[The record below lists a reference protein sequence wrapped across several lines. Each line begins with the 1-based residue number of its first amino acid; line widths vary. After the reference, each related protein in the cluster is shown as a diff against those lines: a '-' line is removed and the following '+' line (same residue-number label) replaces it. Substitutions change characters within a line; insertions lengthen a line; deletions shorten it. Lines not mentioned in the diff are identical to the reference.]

1 MDGRGRGRQ
10 NRGRA
15 MRVLHAI
22 RTPWAPYSVM
32 FSNDGTRLAAGGGAW
47 YGEGGILLAR
57 VATGEV
63 AVTPMVGDPAKM
75 GPGGNP
81 PTVAGLY
88 FSADD
93 RHLVAATRRTSMGPG
108 PTILFGVT
116 DLAIAREAAFVP
128 REPHHARSRCATGV
142 MLSGERA
149 LVRNHTMQIEELLV
163 VRRFSDRLQCRGDD
177 TRHHLTHSGMAVRRG
192 WVFTGGGGSVG
203 MAVWRPE
210 TGVREAGKAAEGLV
224 AVPLDSDQPIR
235 IVHVR
240 QCRRVTAIAALPGED
255 GFLTGG
261 FDGEIDRWSF
271 TDTVEQE
278 RLPIPDEPP
287 GSIEPA
293 QETSPEVREA
303 VAKLAWATYGRASVV
318 GIVTLCD
325 AARWVSVDASGQL
338 RLWRGTTMLG
348 AWTLPA
354 PGTPRSLAAHPTEPW
369 IAVGIKQGGFVHP
382 SSLVL
387 VLEC

>member
-1 MDGRGRGRQ
+1 
-10 NRGRA
+10 

-47 YGEGGILLAR
+47 YGNGGVALAR
-57 VATGEV
+57 LSTGEI
-63 AVTPMVGDPAKM
+63 AVTPMSPQRQ
-75 GPGGNP
+75 PGYPTDP

-93 RHLVAATRRTSMGPG
+93 RHLVAATRGSSLSPG

-128 REPHHARSRCATGV
+128 RHEPRRSRGCATGV
-142 MLSGERA
+142 MLTGELA
-149 LVRNHTMQIEELLV
+149 LVRHHTSSLDELV
-163 VRRFSDRLQCRGDD
+163 AVRQFSERLECRGDD
-177 TRHHLTHSGMAVRRG
+177 TRHPLTHCGMVVRRG
-192 WVFTGGGGSVG
+192 WVFTGGGGSLG
-203 MAVWRPE
+203 LAVWRPE
-210 TGVREAGKAAEGLV
+210 TGVREAGKAADGLV
-224 AVPLDSDQPIR
+224 AVPLASDEPIQR
-235 IVHVR
+235 VHVR
-240 QCRRVTAIAALPGED
+240 GGRRVTAIAALPGED

-261 FDGEIDRWSF
+261 LDGELDRWSF
-271 TDTVEQE
+271 AETLQQE
-278 RLPIPDEPP
+278 RLPTPEGPP
-287 GSIEPA
+287 GSIEP
-293 QETSPEVREA
+293 ELPTTPEVRQS
-303 VAKLAWATYGRASVV
+303 VAGLAWATYSRDSVV

-325 AARWVSVDASGQL
+325 GERWVSVDAGGRL
-338 RLWRGTTMLG
+338 RLWRGTTLLG

-354 PGTPRSLAAHPTEPW
+354 PGTPRSLAAHPTEPCV
-369 IAVGIKQGGFVHP
+369 AVGIKQGGFGRP